1 MFQLQS
7 SFIIQSH
14 WNRERAR
21 KRERERLEIKEWTS
35 KWISDNSCD
44 WFDHHNLC
52 PFIRC
57 IHVYGIIVFVC
68 LILAIRHQRTK
79 KKKKN
84 NDNVLWN
91 WITFLPWNFGF
102 LSIHYSLTAPFFK
115 KKKSLQTT
123 AMSKSMEKTSRQTK
137 LYSLHSKSFFLFDF
151 QFFWPKVSAF
161 FNTFKTLISY
171 VSARTYLSSVCLG
184 HKRMVFVYGSEMSMH

>member
-14 WNRERAR
+14 WNRERA
-21 KRERERLEIKEWTS
+21 RERERLEIKEWTS

-57 IHVYGIIVFVC
+57 IHVYGIIVLVC

-79 KKKKN
+79 QNKN
-84 NDNVLWN
+84 NENVLWN

-102 LSIHYSLTAPFFK
+102 LSIHCSLTAPFK
-115 KKKSLQTT
+115 KKNSLQTT
-123 AMSKSMEKTSRQTK
+123 VMSKSMEKTSRQTK
-137 LYSLHSKSFFLFDF
+137 LYSLHSKRFFSVWLPVLLTKSFR
-151 QFFWPKVSAF
+151 FF
-161 FNTFKTLISY
+161 
-171 VSARTYLSSVCLG
+171 
-184 HKRMVFVYGSEMSMH
+184 

>member
-21 KRERERLEIKEWTS
+21 KRDRERLEIKEWTS

-44 WFDHHNLC
+44 WFDQHNLC

-57 IHVYGIIVFVC
+57 IHVYGIIVLVC

-79 KKKKN
+79 QKN

-115 KKKSLQTT
+115 KKKIPYKLQQCRNQWRKR
-123 AMSKSMEKTSRQTK
+123 AGKQSFIHYIRRV
-137 LYSLHSKSFFLFDF
+137 FFLFDF

-184 HKRMVFVYGSEMSMH
+184 HKRMVFMYGSEMSMH